1 MKGKTIQHLE
11 DNTGEYVYDI
21 GIGKRSL
28 KQDLKH

>member
-21 GIGKRSL
+21 GIGKEVLNRT
-28 KQDLKH
+28 